1 MEKKNPTKMDTS
13 EKEKGDATIRKKG
26 DPKRPGKKGVIL
38 KTLKTLEKNT
48 LREDR
53 QMSRRTKGKGKI
65 LPNLKILGKNSRKR
79 NRDNRDTTFSNNAP
93 LKA

>member
-26 DPKRPGKKGVIL
+26 IQKGQGKGKS
-38 KTLKTLEKNT
+38 KTLKALEKNT

-53 QMSRRTKGKGKI
+53 QKSRRTK
-65 LPNLKILGKNSRKR
+65 RKEKSFQ
-79 NRDNRDTTFSNNAP
+79 T
-93 LKA
+93 